1 MIEARGKG
9 ERKPAMAEVELTTDT
24 LVIHAQVRDRI
35 LTFRS
40 RLEVPLTYVVGAEVD
55 PEIARAW
62 WGGFE
67 SSGLQVPQVG
77 TVSSLYKDGGR
88 VFWNVHHP
96 EKNVVIQLRDEKYT
110 QLVIEVKEPATTV
123 ATIQKAID
131 KE

>member
-1 MIEARGKG
+1 
-9 ERKPAMAEVELTTDT
+9 MAEVELTTDT

-40 RLEVPLTYVVGAEVD
+40 RLEIPLTYVVGAEAD

-67 SSGLQVPQVG
+67 SSGLQVPEVG

-110 QLVIEVKEPATTV
+110 QLVIEVKEPAAMV
-123 ATIQKAID
+123 ATIQKAIG
-131 KE
+131 KRQ